1 MTDKLRKKDID
12 EILRLFQQLE
22 KLLNPDLLDKNKEL
36 WEQCQDEAKKNLV
49 QELKKQESKLTSR
62 TGRIASK
69 SEQKKSQDNCEKII
83 LQRAEKMYCE
93 KDSTYFKVVDA
104 ARNSLEEIIKK
115 IDHTLYAIREPLLIF
130 DRAQGT
136 LLQEDWQKIRDFLQ
150 VIDITHPNFK
160 FYIQE
165 SIDALEAIK
174 CKIEYQQQVEP
185 TEKPAEI
192 EQKVTLR
199 RRIWISVKRIPHWIY
214 VLIIFLAALLTII
227 HYMEWI

>member
-1 MTDKLRKKDID
+1 M
-12 EILRLFQQLE
+12 
-22 KLLNPDLLDKNKEL
+22 
-36 WEQCQDEAKKNLV
+36 
-49 QELKKQESKLTSR
+49 
-62 TGRIASK
+62 
-69 SEQKKSQDNCEKII
+69 
-83 LQRAEKMYCE
+83 
-93 KDSTYFKVVDA
+93 
-104 ARNSLEEIIKK
+104 
-115 IDHTLYAIREPLLIF
+115 
-130 DRAQGT
+130 
-136 LLQEDWQKIRDFLQ
+136 QEDWQKIRDFLQ